1 MKKFLKDTRG
11 VVMMEYIIL
20 GCFAVAVTVVAV
32 LALGNV
38 YNNGI
43 LSMGWATLG
52 QAKNA
57 QTVQVATEAFFAT
70 SSNEA
75 GLYIEAMGTDAN
87 GGNTVHATATATA
100 PTVY

>member
-52 QAKNA
+52 QAQNA
-57 QTVQVATEAFFAT
+57 QIVQLATEDFLDNAAT
-70 SSNEA
+70 ESGA
-75 GLYIEAMGTDAN
+75 YVEAMGTDAIN
-87 GGNTVHATATATA
+87 GTVYANASATI
-100 PTVY
+100 PTVF